1 MGAVASTNIIT
12 DGLIGCWDAGNRR
25 SYPVT
30 GTTWTDIVGGNNATL
45 TNTGGDGPNF
55 NSAKGG
61 CISFD
66 GTNDYANIGDVD
78 ALTDPTTA
86 TASVWFRREGET
98 GTYGGIL
105 AAQFRWGFIYFN
117 SGDELKSYTWLCT
130 AMDGYTVTAG
140 WHQAVT
146 TWTASG
152 GSNSASFYVDGI
164 LISQGQ
170 ICYSMDAASEL
181 EIGRSDTLSPSQYFE
196 GDITAIHI
204 YDRVL
209 SAAEVK
215 QNYEATKS
223 RFAPR
228 ITKSG
233 LVGNWDA
240 GDPNSYSG
248 GTSTCKD
255 TANGTTA
262 TFTNWDAGEAH
273 FNSANGGYW
282 EFDGTDQYIQCST
295 DSILQPQSFSVEAW
309 VNDDN
314 VLRRPI
320 AGWNAGSVTPSVW
333 SQYKGSLRGPL
344 LYMNSSDWRYFST
357 FDSVDEWHHFVF
369 TYTYEDTTTGVLY
382 IDGASIGVQ
391 STADN
396 NSKASTDTF
405 RIGRA
410 NTYYY
415 EGSIAL
421 VRMYD
426 RPLSAAEVMDNFQKT
441 RGRFGV

>member
-1 MGAVASTNIIT
+1 MG
-12 DGLIGCWDAGNRR
+12 
-25 SYPVT
+25 
-30 GTTWTDIVGGNNATL
+30 
-45 TNTGGDGPNF
+45 
-55 NSAKGG
+55 
-61 CISFD
+61 
-66 GTNDYANIGDVD
+66 
-78 ALTDPTTA
+78 
-86 TASVWFRREGET
+86 SV
-98 GTYGGIL
+98 Y
-105 AAQFRWGFIYFN
+105 
-117 SGDELKSYTWLCT
+117 
-130 AMDGYTVTAG
+130 
-140 WHQAVT
+140 
-146 TWTASG
+146 
-152 GSNSASFYVDGI
+152 
-164 LISQGQ
+164 
-170 ICYSMDAASEL
+170 
-181 EIGRSDTLSPSQYFE
+181 
-196 GDITAIHI
+196 I
-204 YDRVL
+204 YDRAL
-209 SAAEVK
+209 SDAEVK

-223 RFAPR
+223 RFEPR

-240 GDPNSYSG
+240 GDPDCYVG
-248 GTSTCKD
+248 GLTCKD
-255 TANGTTA
+255 TASGTASTLENNGT
-262 TFTNWDAGEAH
+262 NLN

-282 EFDGTDQYIQCST
+282 EFDGTDDYIQCST
-295 DSILQPQSFSVEAW
+295 NSVLQPQSLSLEAW
-309 VNDDN
+309 VKDDN

>member
-170 ICYSMDAASEL
+170 ICYNMSDASEL
-181 EIGRSDTLSPSQYFE
+181 EIGRSDTLSPSQYF
-196 GDITAIHI
+196 
-204 YDRVL
+204 
-209 SAAEVK
+209 
-215 QNYEATKS
+215 
-223 RFAPR
+223 
-228 ITKSG
+228 
-233 LVGNWDA
+233 
-240 GDPNSYSG
+240 
-248 GTSTCKD
+248 
-255 TANGTTA
+255 
-262 TFTNWDAGEAH
+262 
-273 FNSANGGYW
+273 
-282 EFDGTDQYIQCST
+282 
-295 DSILQPQSFSVEAW
+295 
-309 VNDDN
+309 
-314 VLRRPI
+314 
-320 AGWNAGSVTPSVW
+320 
-333 SQYKGSLRGPL
+333 
-344 LYMNSSDWRYFST
+344 
-357 FDSVDEWHHFVF
+357 
-369 TYTYEDTTTGVLY
+369 
-382 IDGASIGVQ
+382 
-391 STADN
+391 
-396 NSKASTDTF
+396 
-405 RIGRA
+405 
-410 NTYYY
+410 
-415 EGSIAL
+415 
-421 VRMYD
+421 
-426 RPLSAAEVMDNFQKT
+426 
-441 RGRFGV
+441 